1 MRNIKKRWF
10 LFVAAFVL
18 VAAGI
23 HMGVKA
29 EEDENRVIA
38 DRVYIGDV
46 SVAGMTEEEA
56 TAAVEDYIES
66 LQDTAITLKAGENSI
81 EVTAK
86 DLGVTWGNPELAEK
100 AVNLG
105 RTGNP
110 IARYKEK
117 KDLEKGDKVFVLSY
131 AIDESKT
138 AALLKE
144 HAKELDQEAQDNGL
158 TRENGQFTFVK
169 GHEGIKVN
177 AEKSIEQIASH
188 MQNQWDGKA
197 ASIELSAK
205 LVEPR
210 GSEEELAEVKDLLGG
225 YSTNFSSS
233 SAGRA
238 KNVRNGASKINGSI
252 IYPGEEFSVHDA
264 VVPFNAENG
273 YELAGSYEN
282 GTTVETY
289 GGGICQVSTTLYNA
303 VIRAELEIT
312 ERSAH
317 SMIVSYVEPSMD
329 AAISGEYK
337 DLKFKNSTKYPVYIE
352 GYTDGGI
359 IHFNVYGKE
368 TRDANREVEFVSE
381 TTGETD
387 PGVKYVADG
396 TLQIGTISTQ
406 QSAHIGKKAKL
417 WKVVKVNGKEESRE
431 VFNTSNYQASPK
443 IVRVGT
449 ASDSQDAI
457 NAVMAAIGTQ
467 DEATIQAAAAA
478 NCTAARDAAA
488 AQQAAEAA
496 AAAAAQPAEPAQPE
510 QPSQPEENNKDDKKD
525 SDKKDDNNDDNQ
537 KDTKEEE
544 NNQGND

>member
-1 MRNIKKRWF
+1 
-10 LFVAAFVL
+10 
-18 VAAGI
+18 
-23 HMGVKA
+23 MGVKA
-29 EEDENRVIA
+29 EEDEDRVIA

-406 QSAHIGKKAKL
+406 QS
-417 WKVVKVNGKEESRE
+417 
-431 VFNTSNYQASPK
+431 
-443 IVRVGT
+443 
-449 ASDSQDAI
+449 
-457 NAVMAAIGTQ
+457 

>member
-1 MRNIKKRWF
+1 
-10 LFVAAFVL
+10 
-18 VAAGI
+18 
-23 HMGVKA
+23 MGVKA

-138 AALLKE
+138 AALL
-144 HAKELDQEAQDNGL
+144 
-158 TRENGQFTFVK
+158 K

-525 SDKKDDNNDDNQ
+525 SDKKDESKDDNQ

>member
-1 MRNIKKRWF
+1 M
-10 LFVAAFVL
+10 
-18 VAAGI
+18 
-23 HMGVKA
+23 
-29 EEDENRVIA
+29 
-38 DRVYIGDV
+38 
-46 SVAGMTEEEA
+46 
-56 TAAVEDYIES
+56 
-66 LQDTAITLKAGENSI
+66 
-81 EVTAK
+81 
-86 DLGVTWGNPELAEK
+86 
-100 AVNLG
+100 
-105 RTGNP
+105 
-110 IARYKEK
+110 
-117 KDLEKGDKVFVLSY
+117 
-131 AIDESKT
+131 
-138 AALLKE
+138 
-144 HAKELDQEAQDNGL
+144 
-158 TRENGQFTFVK
+158 
-169 GHEGIKVN
+169 
-177 AEKSIEQIASH
+177 
-188 MQNQWDGKA
+188 
-197 ASIELSAK
+197 
-205 LVEPR
+205 
-210 GSEEELAEVKDLLGG
+210 
-225 YSTNFSSS
+225 
-233 SAGRA
+233 
-238 KNVRNGASKINGSI
+238 
-252 IYPGEEFSVHDA
+252 
-264 VVPFNAENG
+264 
-273 YELAGSYEN
+273 
-282 GTTVETY
+282 
-289 GGGICQVSTTLYNA
+289 STTLYNA

-312 ERSAH
+312 ERFAH

-496 AAAAAQPAEPAQPE
+496 AAAAAAQPAEPAQPE
-510 QPSQPEENNKDDKKD
+510 QPSQSEDEKKDDKKD
-525 SDKKDDNNDDNQ
+525 SDNKKDDKQD
-537 KDTKEEE
+537 DTKEEE
-544 NNQGND
+544 NNQESND